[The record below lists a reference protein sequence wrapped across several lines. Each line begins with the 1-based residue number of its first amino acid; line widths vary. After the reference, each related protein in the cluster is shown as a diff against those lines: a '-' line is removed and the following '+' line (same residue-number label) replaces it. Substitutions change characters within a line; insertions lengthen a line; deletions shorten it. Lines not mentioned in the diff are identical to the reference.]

1 MENKYSL
8 TFPQKNIWLVEKFFG
23 KSPINTIVG
32 IFNVNKEF
40 DKAIC
45 EKAINKMV
53 EVNDALRIKVIEE
66 NDEAVQYVDNY
77 AYFSVDFFDVTDKIS
92 EERKALEN
100 KLTTIPFDVV
110 NNPLYY
116 FAIVKTGEDK
126 GYIFVKLHHLVS
138 DAWTFG
144 NVATSLA
151 EYVDLFTEN
160 REEEISKPS
169 YVDFIAA
176 EQEYIKSE
184 KFTKDKEFWNEYLSG
199 LEENIGLK
207 ENSNETLID
216 AKRYTVRLDEKLN
229 TMIKDYCKE
238 NRVSPYTVFM
248 NALAIYLHR
257 VTEKTDFVIGTPV
270 LNRSNFKE
278 KKMMGMFVSTMPVR
292 FKIDEK
298 ETFLN
303 MCKKSASE
311 TMTLFRHQKYPYSL
325 MLQEFREKNNVNT
338 NLYSVMISYQNA
350 RAEYSDNEKYTTD
363 WMFSTKVQ
371 DQFAIHI
378 MDMDETGTLQVH
390 FDYLVDLFE
399 DIEIEYISKRLFTI
413 IEDGITNNKTI
424 ETIEIMPEEEKNKIL
439 YEFNDT
445 KTDYPKDKTVI
456 DLFEEQVQKTPDNIA
471 LVFEGKEMTYKE
483 LNEKAN
489 SLAWHLKEQGINEKY
504 NVAITLDKSIELMI
518 SILAVL
524 KLGACYVP
532 IDTNYTA
539 NRKKYIIEDA
549 NCKMNIIE
557 NFEDESICNSSLN
570 IKEFNYN
577 ETKKCNMTRSK
588 EYSYNDAVYIMY
600 TSGTTG
606 TPKGA
611 IITNRN
617 IVRLVKNTN
626 YVEFYKEDRIIQTGA
641 TVFDACTFEYWGAL
655 LNGLP
660 LYMLRKEDLINPE
673 ILRSFIREN
682 KISIMFI
689 TTALFNQMVEFDKT
703 IFSTLRVLLTGGEVM
718 SIRHVNMALENSPNT
733 KIANIY
739 GPTENTTFSNFVFLE
754 GKQARRVPIGHPISN
769 TVNYIVDSKLRL
781 LPLFVEGELVLG
793 GDGVSKGYLNNI
805 TLTSEKFIKSPFIKE
820 DVLYRTGDI
829 SIMLGNGDIDFIGRR
844 DNQVKIRGFRIELDE
859 IKNVVRMLETIKDVA
874 VIIRE
879 INGQKK
885 ICMYFT
891 SEVQEETNKILMYLK
906 SKLPVYMI
914 PAYIIQLDKLPL
926 NQNGKVDIK
935 KLELIELKE
944 NKKDTQNYEYK
955 GIYKEIYELYCE
967 ILNTNN
973 ITPYDN
979 FFDMGGDSLL
989 AIQLVTK
996 AMAKD
1001 IIITYAD
1008 LYKYGSIQELGE
1020 MLEKNN
1026 MKKSISSGIKDID
1039 YTQIDKILHNN
1050 VFNKNDNV
1058 TSEKYE
1064 IKDIMLVGST
1074 GFLGA
1079 HILYDY
1085 LNNYNGIVY
1094 CLMRGKSLDSEK
1106 ERLIKRLEFFFGNE
1120 KIDDMKERIKVVLGD
1135 ITDSNLLD
1143 LKIDNLN
1150 NITTVINSAACVKHF
1165 GSVEYFK
1172 RVNEYGAK
1180 NLAEFCRVNNKRL
1193 IHISTLSV
1201 SGNILETGQIEQ
1213 VDIEPDTIY
1222 NETNLY
1228 IGQNLDNVYAYS
1240 KFMGEKVIYD
1250 YILDGLDAKIMRM
1263 GNLTG
1268 RSNDGKFQPNVEE
1281 NAFANRL
1288 KTIIE
1293 LNVMPDNILSFYLE
1307 FTPIDYAARAVMLL
1321 TETDR
1326 KYNTYHLF
1334 NHKHAQMTFVDKVFD
1349 KIGINLK
1356 HITKKQMTELL
1367 EKYMS
1372 QEGGHEKIQ
1381 GLILDINKNKEIEY
1395 KPNTIVK
1402 SDFTI
1407 EILRKLNF
1415 EWLDITEDYII
1426 RYMEYLYNIGFLKG
1440 GKN

>member
-1 MENKYSL
+1 
-8 TFPQKNIWLVEKFFG
+8 
-23 KSPINTIVG
+23 
-32 IFNVNKEF
+32 
-40 DKAIC
+40 
-45 EKAINKMV
+45 
-53 EVNDALRIKVIEE
+53 
-66 NDEAVQYVDNY
+66 
-77 AYFSVDFFDVTDKIS
+77 
-92 EERKALEN
+92 
-100 KLTTIPFDVV
+100 
-110 NNPLYY
+110 
-116 FAIVKTGEDK
+116 
-126 GYIFVKLHHLVS
+126 
-138 DAWTFG
+138 
-144 NVATSLA
+144 
-151 EYVDLFTEN
+151 
-160 REEEISKPS
+160 
-169 YVDFIAA
+169 
-176 EQEYIKSE
+176 
-184 KFTKDKEFWNEYLSG
+184 
-199 LEENIGLK
+199 
-207 ENSNETLID
+207 
-216 AKRYTVRLDEKLN
+216 
-229 TMIKDYCKE
+229 
-238 NRVSPYTVFM
+238 
-248 NALAIYLHR
+248 
-257 VTEKTDFVIGTPV
+257 
-270 LNRSNFKE
+270 
-278 KKMMGMFVSTMPVR
+278 
-292 FKIDEK
+292 
-298 ETFLN
+298 
-303 MCKKSASE
+303 
-311 TMTLFRHQKYPYSL
+311 
-325 MLQEFREKNNVNT
+325 
-338 NLYSVMISYQNA
+338 
-350 RAEYSDNEKYTTD
+350 
-363 WMFSTKVQ
+363 
-371 DQFAIHI
+371 
-378 MDMDETGTLQVH
+378 
-390 FDYLVDLFE
+390 
-399 DIEIEYISKRLFTI
+399 
-413 IEDGITNNKTI
+413 
-424 ETIEIMPEEEKNKIL
+424 
-439 YEFNDT
+439 
-445 KTDYPKDKTVI
+445 
-456 DLFEEQVQKTPDNIA
+456 
-471 LVFEGKEMTYKE
+471 
-483 LNEKAN
+483 
-489 SLAWHLKEQGINEKY
+489 
-504 NVAITLDKSIELMI
+504 
-518 SILAVL
+518 
-524 KLGACYVP
+524 
-532 IDTNYTA
+532 
-539 NRKKYIIEDA
+539 
-549 NCKMNIIE
+549 
-557 NFEDESICNSSLN
+557 
-570 IKEFNYN
+570 
-577 ETKKCNMTRSK
+577 
-588 EYSYNDAVYIMY
+588 
-600 TSGTTG
+600 
-606 TPKGA
+606 
-611 IITNRN
+611 
-617 IVRLVKNTN
+617 
-626 YVEFYKEDRIIQTGA
+626 
-641 TVFDACTFEYWGAL
+641 
-655 LNGLP
+655 
-660 LYMLRKEDLINPE
+660 
-673 ILRSFIREN
+673 
-682 KISIMFI
+682 
-689 TTALFNQMVEFDKT
+689 
-703 IFSTLRVLLTGGEVM
+703 
-718 SIRHVNMALENSPNT
+718 
-733 KIANIY
+733 
-739 GPTENTTFSNFVFLE
+739 
-754 GKQARRVPIGHPISN
+754 
-769 TVNYIVDSKLRL
+769 
-781 LPLFVEGELVLG
+781 
-793 GDGVSKGYLNNI
+793 
-805 TLTSEKFIKSPFIKE
+805 
-820 DVLYRTGDI
+820 
-829 SIMLGNGDIDFIGRR
+829 
-844 DNQVKIRGFRIELDE
+844 
-859 IKNVVRMLETIKDVA
+859 
-874 VIIRE
+874 
-879 INGQKK
+879 
-885 ICMYFT
+885 
-891 SEVQEETNKILMYLK
+891 
-906 SKLPVYMI
+906 MI